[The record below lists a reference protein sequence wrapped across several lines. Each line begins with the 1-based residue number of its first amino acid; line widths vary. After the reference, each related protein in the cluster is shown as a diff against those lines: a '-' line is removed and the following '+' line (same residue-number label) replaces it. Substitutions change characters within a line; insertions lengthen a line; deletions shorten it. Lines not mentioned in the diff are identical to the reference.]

1 MRIYIISF
9 IVAIS
14 LIVFKALYLDSS
26 QSSQKPIASNAFHL
40 DGNVTASF
48 DVKNTDGNNFSV
60 LQYNDKF
67 IVDGY
72 DNNLVI
78 FNFFGTF
85 CPSCRAEIPMLTNLK
100 NKYGDKVQI
109 IGVSVDDDLSN
120 EQLKSFKNEIGANFS
135 MSVGKDRLRS
145 YICETL
151 PEGSCHGIP
160 LTVVY
165 SKGKLQTFQEGIG
178 NDLSDIEKIIVSIE
192 QNHQ

>member
-1 MRIYIISF
+1 MRIYIIGF

-14 LIVFKALYLDSS
+14 LIVFKVLYLDA
-26 QSSQKPIASNAFHL
+26 SQKSIGSSAFHL

-48 DVKNTDGNNFSV
+48 DVNNTDGNSFSV

-72 DNNLVI
+72 DNNVVI

-85 CPSCRAEIPMLTNLK
+85 CPSCRAEIPMLTDLK

-109 IGVSVDDDLSN
+109 IGISVDKGLSFD
-120 EQLKSFKNEIGANFS
+120 QLKDFKNETNANFS
-135 MSVGKDRLRS
+135 MSVGTDRLRS
-145 YICETL
+145 LMCETL

-165 SKGKLQTFQEGIG
+165 SKGKLQTFQEGAG
-178 NDLSDIEKIIVSIE
+178 NDLSYIENIISSVE
-192 QNHQ
+192 QNQ

>member
-14 LIVFKALYLDSS
+14 LIVFKALYSDSS
-26 QSSQKPIASNAFHL
+26 QSAQKPVASNAFHL

-48 DVKNTDGNNFSV
+48 DMKDTDGNSFSV

-67 IVDGY
+67 IVDGF
-72 DNNLVI
+72 NNNVVV

-85 CPSCRAEIPMLTNLK
+85 CPSCRAEIPMLTDLK

-109 IGVSVDDDLSN
+109 IGVSVDKDLSID
-120 EQLKSFKNEIGANFS
+120 QLKDFKNEMDAEFS
-135 MSVGKDRLRS
+135 MSVGTDRLRS
-145 YICETL
+145 LMCETL

-165 SKGKLQTFQEGIG
+165 SKGKLQTFHEGFG
-178 NDLSDIEKIIVSIE
+178 NDLSYIENIISSTKDK
-192 QNHQ
+192 Q